1 MPWQTTSIK
10 QLAHKCCYRAAGNPA
25 ALFTVIHCHNFH
37 DEASE
42 YKEDKT
48 MLSKYK
54 VLYSL
59 KVQKQ
64 TKSVVDAIREIES
77 SDKEEYT
84 DDEVAAIHKKVLGLD
99 YDHAPAYGLRS
110 KEDNELL
117 RELEKD
123 RLRDGYDFY
132 SDQEADIWN

>member
-1 MPWQTTSIK
+1 
-10 QLAHKCCYRAAGNPA
+10 
-25 ALFTVIHCHNFH
+25 
-37 DEASE
+37 
-42 YKEDKT
+42 

-84 DDEVAAIHKKVLGLD
+84 DDEVAAIHKKCLDWITTMLRHTACVQKKTTSCCGNWKKTGSVTAMIFTAIRKQIFGIKPFNLTYGEPGPCLGFSYL
-99 YDHAPAYGLRS
+99 
-110 KEDNELL
+110 
-117 RELEKD
+117 
-123 RLRDGYDFY
+123 
-132 SDQEADIWN
+132 

>member
-1 MPWQTTSIK
+1 
-10 QLAHKCCYRAAGNPA
+10 
-25 ALFTVIHCHNFH
+25 
-37 DEASE
+37 
-42 YKEDKT
+42 

-99 YDHAPAYGLRS
+99 QKKTTSCCGNWKKTGSVTAMIFTAIRKQIFGIKPFNLTYGEPGPCLGFS
-110 KEDNELL
+110 YL
-117 RELEKD
+117 
-123 RLRDGYDFY
+123 
-132 SDQEADIWN
+132 

>member
-1 MPWQTTSIK
+1 
-10 QLAHKCCYRAAGNPA
+10 
-25 ALFTVIHCHNFH
+25 
-37 DEASE
+37 
-42 YKEDKT
+42 

-84 DDEVAAIHKKVLGLD
+84 DDEVAAIHKKVLGT
-99 YDHAPAYGLRS
+99 G
-110 KEDNELL
+110 
-117 RELEKD
+117 
-123 RLRDGYDFY
+123 
-132 SDQEADIWN
+132 

>member
-1 MPWQTTSIK
+1 
-10 QLAHKCCYRAAGNPA
+10 
-25 ALFTVIHCHNFH
+25 
-37 DEASE
+37 
-42 YKEDKT
+42 

-64 TKSVVDAIREIES
+64 TKSVIAAIKKIES

-99 YDHAPAYGLRS
+99 YDHASAYGLRS
-110 KEDNELL
+110 KEDNEML
-117 RELEKD
+117 RELKKTGFVTAMIFTVIRKQIFGIKPFNLTYGEPG
-123 RLRDGYDFY
+123 LCLSFSY
-132 SDQEADIWN
+132 S

>member
-1 MPWQTTSIK
+1 
-10 QLAHKCCYRAAGNPA
+10 
-25 ALFTVIHCHNFH
+25 
-37 DEASE
+37 
-42 YKEDKT
+42 

-99 YDHAPAYGLRS
+99 YDHAPAYDLLS

>member
-1 MPWQTTSIK
+1 
-10 QLAHKCCYRAAGNPA
+10 
-25 ALFTVIHCHNFH
+25 
-37 DEASE
+37 
-42 YKEDKT
+42 

-64 TKSVVDAIREIES
+64 TKSVIAAIKKIES

-84 DDEVAAIHKKVLGLD
+84 DDEVAAIHKKVLELD
-99 YDHAPAYGLRS
+99 YDHASAYGLRS
-110 KEDNELL
+110 KEDNEML

>member
-1 MPWQTTSIK
+1 
-10 QLAHKCCYRAAGNPA
+10 
-25 ALFTVIHCHNFH
+25 
-37 DEASE
+37 
-42 YKEDKT
+42 

-64 TKSVVDAIREIES
+64 TKAVMRAIREIEN

-110 KEDNELL
+110 KEDNEMLQ
-117 RELEKD
+117 ELEKD

-132 SDQEADIWN
+132 SLSLIHI

>member
-1 MPWQTTSIK
+1 
-10 QLAHKCCYRAAGNPA
+10 
-25 ALFTVIHCHNFH
+25 
-37 DEASE
+37 
-42 YKEDKT
+42 

-64 TKSVVDAIREIES
+64 TKAVMRAIREIENS
-77 SDKEEYT
+77 NKEEYT
-84 DDEVAAIHKKVLGLD
+84 DDEVAEIHKKALGLD

-110 KEDNELL
+110 KEDNEMLQ
-117 RELEKD
+117 ELEKD

-132 SDQEADIWN
+132 SGTDADIWN